1 MRPGPFRR
9 LLGYFA
15 RRRGAL
21 GLGLLA
27 LVGGRLLLTWAP
39 ELLRRGLNALT
50 PGADESVGVAQS
62 LAWRFL
68 GVTAAGALCIW
79 AMRRLIVG
87 ASRDVERDVKRDIF
101 DHLQRLPAAWFDR
114 MRTGDLMSR
123 LTSDVEAVRF
133 ALGPGLMYVGS
144 TLVTFPAA
152 LTFMGRA
159 SMPLML
165 AVLIPLLAILLFVK
179 LLSPSIFRRTR
190 AVQDRTGDL
199 SARAQESFAGARVVR
214 AYATEHVEIEAFRA
228 ANQVLVTETLG
239 LARVRAWMTAGLYVL
254 GGAAELV
261 VLVMGGTLAIEGRIT
276 AGDLLAYLAWVSML
290 IWPMISVGWVV
301 SALQRSAAAAA
312 RIEEVLT
319 AQPEA
324 DTLGPPLEEPL
335 LETGERF
342 AGRISVRGLTFTY
355 PGTQRPALVDVSVE
369 LPAGGTLALVGP
381 VGSGKS
387 TLLRLLS
394 RLYEPPP
401 GSVFLDGLDVTRV
414 PLARLRAAVAS
425 VPQDAFLFSE
435 TLAANLAY
443 ATTLAPARERVL
455 EAALTAGLGH
465 DLEQLPQGIDT
476 VVGER
481 GVTLSGGQKQR
492 ATLARALLREAPV
505 LLLDDALSAVDTQTE
520 EAVLERLAG
529 LFGQRTALIAAHRLS
544 TVRHATHILVLD
556 EGRVVEQGSHQEL
569 LQRAG
574 WYARTH
580 AAQRA
585 ERALEEL
592 A

>member
-1 MRPGPFRR
+1 MARVRPGPYRR
-9 LLGYFA
+9 LIGYFL
-15 RRRGAL
+15 RHRGTL

-27 LVGGRLLLTWAP
+27 LVVGRLLLAWAP
-39 ELLRRGLNALT
+39 DLLRRGVNALQ
-50 PGADESVGVAQS
+50 PGEPASAAA
-62 LAWRFL
+62 AWQAAWQFL
-68 GVTAAGALCIW
+68 GVAAAGAACVFV
-79 AMRRLIVG
+79 MRRLIVG
-87 ASRDVERDVKRDIF
+87 ASREVEMEVKRDIF
-101 DHLQRLPAAWFDR
+101 AHLERLPAAWFDR

-133 ALGPGLMYVGS
+133 ALGPGLMYVGG

-152 LTFMGRA
+152 LVFMGRA
-159 SMPLML
+159 SSTLML
-165 AVLIPLLAILLFVK
+165 AVLVPLLAILVFVK
-179 LLSPSIFRRTR
+179 LLSPSILRRTR

-199 SARAQESFAGARVVR
+199 SARAQESFAGGRVVR
-214 AYATEHVEIEAFRA
+214 AYATEQVEVDAFREA
-228 ANQVLVTETLG
+228 SQALVAETLA
-239 LARVRAWMTAGLYVL
+239 LARVRAWMTAGLFVL

-261 VLVMGGTLAIEGRIT
+261 VLVLGGRLAIEGT
-276 AGDLLAYLAWVSML
+276 LSVGDLLAYLAWVSML

-319 AQPEA
+319 APPEQPV
-324 DTLGPPLEEPL
+324 LGTPAPCP
-335 LETGERF
+335 GRF
-342 AGRISVRGLTFTY
+342 AGRITARGLSFTY
-355 PGTQRPALVDVSVE
+355 PGSHAPALEDVSFD

-381 VGSGKS
+381 VGSGTS
-387 TLLRLLS
+387 TLLRLLA

-401 GSVFLDGLDVTRV
+401 GTLSLDGVDVTRI
-414 PLARLRAAVAS
+414 PLPALRAAVAA

-435 TLAANLAY
+435 SIAANLAY
-443 ATTLAPARERVL
+443 GARGTPPRARLEEAARMAGLEQDL
-455 EAALTAGLGH
+455 EA
-465 DLEQLPQGIDT
+465 LPQGLDT

-492 ATLARALLREAPV
+492 VTLARALLREAPV
-505 LLLDDALSAVDTQTE
+505 LLLDDALSAVDTHTE
-520 EAVLERLAG
+520 EAVLERLG
-529 LFGQRTALIAAHRLS
+529 SVFGTRTTVVAAHRLS

-556 EGRVVEQGSHQEL
+556 AGHVVEQGTHAQL
-569 LQRAG
+569 LARGG

-585 ERALEEL
+585 QRALEDL

>member
-1 MRPGPFRR
+1 MRQGPYRR

-27 LVGGRLLLTWAP
+27 LVAGRLLLTWAP
-39 ELLRRGLNALT
+39 ELLRQGLNALA
-50 PGADESVGVAQS
+50 PGADHTIEVAQV

-68 GVTAAGALCIW
+68 GVTAAGALCVW

-159 SMPLML
+159 SLPLML
-165 AVLIPLLAILLFVK
+165 AVLVPLLAILLFVK

-228 ANQVLVTETLG
+228 ANQGLLTETLG

-319 AQPEA
+319 AEPEA
-324 DTLGPPLEEPL
+324 DTLGPPLAAP
-335 LETGERF
+335 ERI

-355 PGTQRPALVDVSVE
+355 PGADRPALTEVNVE

-401 GSVFLDGLDVTRV
+401 GSVFLDDLDVTRL

-443 ATTLAPARERVL
+443 ATAAAPTRERVL
-455 EAALTAGLGH
+455 EAALTAGLAH
-465 DLEQLPQGIDT
+465 DLETLPHGIDT

-492 ATLARALLREAPV
+492 ATLARALLRESPV

-529 LFGQRTALIAAHRLS
+529 LFGRRTALIAAHRLS

-569 LQRAG
+569 LQRGG

-580 AAQRA
+580 AAQSA